1 MRLAICCSNIAEL
14 AGCRPCA
21 SRSKVFKAL
30 VSCAV
35 RGCMIP
41 SPPVTAGLD
50 RWSSAVGLVAVLFVW
65 DGDISSCFG
74 LRGACC
80 CIVWRQLFCVGRRVV
95 RSNPCCGRR
104 ESLAQ
109 LMILPRYRRVLSPLT
124 VAVRV
129 GKMFLYSVASRTP
142 CALREVMRTERS
154 RWASARR

>member
-65 DGDISSCFG
+65 DGDISSCFWIAWSM
-74 LRGACC
+74 LLHCVETVVLCGA
-80 CIVWRQLFCVGRRVV
+80 
-95 RSNPCCGRR
+95 
-104 ESLAQ
+104 ESC
-109 LMILPRYRRVLSPLT
+109 S
-124 VAVRV
+124 
-129 GKMFLYSVASRTP
+129 
-142 CALREVMRTERS
+142 
-154 RWASARR
+154 